1 MGARKEIEEERTKRI
16 RKWRTITFA
25 SVGKSSNVRA
35 HRWSAADHDFILSI
49 YSPLRGFDE

>member
-1 MGARKEIEEERTKRI
+1 MGARKEIEEEKTKRM
-16 RKWRTITFA
+16 RKWRTITFVF
-25 SVGKSSNVRA
+25 VGKSSNVRA